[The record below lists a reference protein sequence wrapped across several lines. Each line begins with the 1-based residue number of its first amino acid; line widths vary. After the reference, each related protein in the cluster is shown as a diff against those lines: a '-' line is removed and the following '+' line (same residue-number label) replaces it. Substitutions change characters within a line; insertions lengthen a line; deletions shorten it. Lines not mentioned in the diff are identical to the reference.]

1 MIRPAATSAGETQ
14 GPLLVVVN
22 WFEEGASGGEL
33 IRLAAHGSRCRLL
46 ISDVLE
52 IQKQILLA
60 RISRTK
66 RTDPDEDADPFK
78 GVGPAL
84 FKDA

>member
-1 MIRPAATSAGETQ
+1 MWWS
-14 GPLLVVVN
+14 
-22 WFEEGASGGEL
+22 EGGTPCRS
-33 IRLAAHGSRCRLL
+33 RLRCRLL

-66 RTDPDEDADPFK
+66 VTDPEDDEDPFK

-84 FKDA
+84 FRDA